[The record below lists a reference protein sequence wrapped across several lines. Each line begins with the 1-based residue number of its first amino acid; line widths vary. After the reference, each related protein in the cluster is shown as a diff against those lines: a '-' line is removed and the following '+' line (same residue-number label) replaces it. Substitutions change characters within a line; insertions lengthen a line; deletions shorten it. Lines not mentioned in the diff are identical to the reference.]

1 MERFNQFSTLENDFE
16 NQNLVMFDV
25 VIHNFGKSYSDI
37 SEKMFIFTRCISM
50 WFHVQLDQNILD
62 GI

>member
-37 SEKMFIFTRCISM
+37 SEKIFISTIWTRDFMSNSIKK
-50 WFHVQLDQNILD
+50 F
-62 GI
+62 